1 MSCQIPTCE
10 FTGNRCVKDTCDNC
24 GIYAINYLAG
34 NIAEATEKVGNEFCK
49 LAGKIIEEEY
59 DKYYDTA
66 GNLHWI
72 GTKTGE
78 PKENK

>member
-1 MSCQIPTCE
+1 MIKQQCE
-10 FTGNRCVKDTCDNC
+10 FTGNRCVKYTCENC
-24 GIYAINYLAG
+24 SIYEINYLAG
-34 NIAEATEKVGNEFCK
+34 TIAEATEKVGNEFCK
-49 LAGKIIEEEY
+49 IAGKITEEVY

-78 PKENK
+78 HKENK